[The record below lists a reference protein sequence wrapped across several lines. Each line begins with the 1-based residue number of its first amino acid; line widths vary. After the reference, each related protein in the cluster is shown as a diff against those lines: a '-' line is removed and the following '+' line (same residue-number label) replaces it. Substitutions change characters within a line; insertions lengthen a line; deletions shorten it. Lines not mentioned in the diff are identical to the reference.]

1 MNNEKIFLWPDRKDV
16 YIVPNCAMGMTM
28 PGMPSPKRP
37 AVIVCPGGAYLFCSP
52 EAEEGDT
59 VAAQFYA
66 AGYQTFVLKYT
77 VASDCGEGSSVYPAP
92 LHDVA
97 KAFLYIREH
106 QEEFGVD
113 VDRIS
118 VCGFSAGGHLC
129 ASWAVH
135 WHDSFLAEHF
145 GVDPQVFKPQ
155 AAILGYPIC
164 DYVEQ
169 MKFCDAL
176 TNLTM
181 VNSSNKA
188 IFGEEKPSLQR
199 LEELSPCRFVDE
211 HSAPVFMV
219 HASDDDMVPALNSIN
234 MAAAYLRAGRQCEL
248 HMFQQGGHGFATAA
262 DRQQPSR
269 ADKAKRCAQWVPLA
283 ISWLA
288 RLDDPEEGI
297 IGSGWEPPEGGFDG
311 PGSPPPMEMSST

>member
-16 YIVPNCAMGMTM
+16 YIIPHCAAGMAM

-52 EAEEGDT
+52 ESEEGDAA
-59 VAAQFYA
+59 AAQFYA

-77 VASDCGEGSSVYPAP
+77 VAADCGDHSSAYPAP
-92 LHDVA
+92 LYDVA

-118 VCGFSAGGHLC
+118 VCGFSAAGHLC

-169 MKFCDAL
+169 TRLFDTY

-188 IFGEEKPSLQR
+188 IFGEEKPNPQR
-199 LEELSPCRFVDE
+199 LEDLSPVLHVDE
-211 HSAPVFMV
+211 HSAPVFIV
-219 HASDDDMVPALNSIN
+219 HASDDRMVPAMNSIN
-234 MAAAYLRAGRQCEL
+234 MAAAYLRAGLKCEL
-248 HMFQQGGHGFATAA
+248 HMFHQGGHGFATGA
-262 DRQQPSR
+262 DRQQPGR
-269 ADKAKRCAQWVPLA
+269 ADKAKRCAQWVPMA

-288 RLDDPEEGI
+288 RLEDPEQNMVEAT
-297 IGSGWEPPEGGFDG
+297 WEPPEGG
-311 PGSPPPMEMSST
+311 PPMGN